1 MAGGRTRSNSVK
13 QALAQLEP
21 TRELEGRV
29 QARAHQTVA
38 RGAKQSGG
46 GSSSAAAAT
55 AGPAAVAKSP
65 LVSWLVEPSQ
75 SFKLVVAVV
84 ALWLA
89 LEQVGVLSSNP
100 VTPFLF
106 ISYPLAPTAQDAS
119 LSGLTATRYGKG
131 PLDLCFL
138 AFYII
143 VFSFLRQSLTEYIL
157 RPFAKSLGLKS
168 DAKVV
173 RFMEQSYAIVYF
185 TASGALGL
193 YVMSS
198 QKSWWYRTEHLW
210 LEYPHWRMRAEL
222 KAYYLLQLSYWL
234 QQMLVL
240 ILRLE
245 KPRSDFVELVIH
257 HIVTLWLVGW
267 SYALNL
273 TMIGTC
279 IFVSMDIPDV
289 FLALSKC
296 INYLDYKR
304 ASEVSFVF
312 FLCIWHY
319 MRHYLNIRIL
329 YSVWNEFDLIPEHWR
344 SWTETPGHPKGWWLF
359 YEFGSGRLPA
369 WMKYQIFAPILALQL
384 VNTFWSALIWRILF
398 RILSGQEAKDVREEG
413 EDSDEEAEPKK
424 ER

>member
-13 QALAQLEP
+13 QALDQLEP
-21 TRELEGRV
+21 TRELEGT
-29 QARAHQTVA
+29 QARPQKGKQV
-38 RGAKQSGG
+38 RAKTN
-46 GSSSAAAAT
+46 A
-55 AGPAAVAKSP
+55 PAAVPAAVVNSP
-65 LVSWLVEPSQ
+65 LVSWLVEPAE

-84 ALWLA
+84 ALWFA
-89 LEQVGVLSSNP
+89 LEQVVSAPSSNP
-100 VTPFLF
+100 LTPFLF
-106 ISYPLAPTAQDAS
+106 ISYPLGQAPQDG
-119 LSGLTATRYGKG
+119 LSNLGSARYGKG

-138 AFYII
+138 SFYII
-143 VFSFLRQSLTEYIL
+143 VFSFLRQSLTEYTL

-198 QKSWWYRTEHLW
+198 QDSWWYRTEHLW
-210 LEYPHWRMRAEL
+210 LQYPHWRMRAEL
-222 KAYYLLQLSYWL
+222 KTYYLLQLSYWL

-267 SYALNL
+267 SYTLNL

-304 ASEVSFVF
+304 ASEVSFVI

-413 EDSDEEAEPKK
+413 EDTDEEETEPKK